1 MMNQFKNEILYNI
14 QQVAEITGLSK
25 QVIRKWE
32 ERYGIICPQRLANGY
47 RMYKEQELHILLHM
61 KSLIEQGQTVKQAAM
76 QIHHRDDAETSL
88 NNLHDYV
95 VELLHEGS
103 HSNEA
108 NMTRILQQAYH
119 TLGLESFLNEVV
131 VPFLREV
138 GVKWETHQ
146 WGEYQESLAS
156 LVIRDYLV
164 QVRRNFQ
171 VRKDAELILGACL
184 PHERH
189 EIPLQVILLQAMLRG
204 WQTVMLGP
212 SPAPMAI
219 QSTVTQLHP
228 KIVILSAITSLPF
241 ENNQL
246 LLNELDQFA
255 STHPDIQFYI
265 GGPGTLQY
273 ASQHS
278 LQFLKVV
285 NHTSHIF

>member
-47 RMYKEQELHILLHM
+47 RMYKEQELQILLHM

-103 HSNEA
+103 QSNEA